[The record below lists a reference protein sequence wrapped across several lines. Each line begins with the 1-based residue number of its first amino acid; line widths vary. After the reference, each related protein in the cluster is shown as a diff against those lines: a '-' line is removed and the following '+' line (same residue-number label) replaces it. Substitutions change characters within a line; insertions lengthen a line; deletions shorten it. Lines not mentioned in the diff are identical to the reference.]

1 MDEMKPY
8 ARQWRLG
15 ALFLYGAVTL
25 SALLFLIPILLV
37 LSASL
42 TDENTLTING
52 YAIVPE
58 KFSLRA
64 YRYILQDAGQL
75 FLSYKVTIFV
85 TVAGTLV
92 SLLTTALLAYPLSRR
107 VFGLR
112 TAITVFV
119 LFTMLFNGGLVPT
132 YIWVSNYLELKNT
145 FAVLIL
151 MGLLSPFYVFVMRT
165 FFKAIPE
172 SIIESAHMEGAGEWT
187 IFARIVLPLSTPA
200 LATIALFTSLNY
212 WNDWLTTLLYIDE
225 SDKISLQYLLV
236 MMMSNIQ
243 AAAANPNGTLG
254 ADFPAETARMAMAV
268 LSIAPIACIF
278 LFFQRFF
285 VQGLTVGAVKE

>member
-1 MDEMKPY
+1 MKTN
-8 ARQWRLG
+8 ARRWQMGSL
-15 ALFLYGAVTL
+15 LLYGAVAL
-25 SALLFLIPILLV
+25 SALLFIIPIVLV
-37 LSASL
+37 LSASF
-42 TDENTLTING
+42 TDENTLTLHG
-52 YAIVPE
+52 YALIPE
-58 KFSLRA
+58 KFSLQA
-64 YRYILQDAGQL
+64 YRYILKDAGQL
-75 FLSYKVTIFV
+75 FLSYKVTILV
-85 TVAGTLV
+85 TVAGTLL

-107 VFGLR
+107 VFGMR
-112 TAITVFV
+112 SGITFFV

-132 YIWVSNYLELKNT
+132 YIWVSNYLQLKNT
-145 FAVLIL
+145 FAVLVL

-172 SIIESAHMEGAGEWT
+172 SIIESAYMEGAGEWT
-187 IFARIVLPLSTPA
+187 IFARIILPLSTPA

-212 WNDWLTTLLYIDE
+212 WNDWLTTLLYIDQ
-225 SDKISLQYLLV
+225 SNKISLQYLLV

-243 AAAANPNGTLG
+243 AASSNPNGTLG